1 MIILWHFTW
10 FHYTSRLTLLPSDLL
25 VARCGGSGAPP
36 SFCLYF
42 KFHNI
47 IVELIKHTFTWAQ
60 VLITFAPRDLDSWAR
75 LFLDFVL
82 LQASWS
88 FCELLGAFW
97 SLSELQWAIVGFS
110 KLLLA
115 CFLLAVCLY
124 SLPGVRALLK
134 STTQTYTKATNFPF
148 DTLNPWNSGLYLKL
162 NSITF

>member
-82 LQASWS
+82 LRASWS
-88 FCELLGAFW
+88 FLKPLWTSVSYCGFLQASVSLLPPCCL
-97 SLSELQWAIVGFS
+97 SLQSSWCKGSPEIYHTDVHKSNKFS
-110 KLLLA
+110 IWHT
-115 CFLLAVCLY
+115 
-124 SLPGVRALLK
+124 K
-134 STTQTYTKATNFPF
+134 S
-148 DTLNPWNSGLYLKL
+148 LKL
-162 NSITF
+162 WFIFKA